1 MMQIASNDMIGRIRC
16 CDGGSSG
23 KGIAVGLGRQA
34 FSRTAGETRGTGEGV
49 EGGGGVEGAEADI
62 CRGLMRSRAV
72 KRGLKTGRERPSE
85 ACCRVVVRTWNGSR
99 LREKDW

>member
-1 MMQIASNDMIGRIRC
+1 MRKSHVERGSRRGGR
-16 CDGGSSG
+16 
-23 KGIAVGLGRQA
+23 A
-34 FSRTAGETRGTGEGV
+34 
-49 EGGGGVEGAEADI
+49 GGVEGAEADI
-62 CRGLMRSRAV
+62 CRGHMRSRAV